1 MKNRSDSLAYKYLI
15 QVALFDIKVN
25 ICAALDDGGSNP
37 AGAKNAQA
45 SSNNAFAP
53 NYSIDLETELSSLD
67 MTAGSAVGISPQ
79 PASSPF
85 ADIGKQ
91 DNVSKDENGK
101 DKGLELF
108 P

>member
-1 MKNRSDSLAYKYLI
+1 M
-15 QVALFDIKVN
+15 N

-37 AGAKNAQA
+37 AGAINAQA

-91 DNVSKDENGK
+91 DNVSKDENGE